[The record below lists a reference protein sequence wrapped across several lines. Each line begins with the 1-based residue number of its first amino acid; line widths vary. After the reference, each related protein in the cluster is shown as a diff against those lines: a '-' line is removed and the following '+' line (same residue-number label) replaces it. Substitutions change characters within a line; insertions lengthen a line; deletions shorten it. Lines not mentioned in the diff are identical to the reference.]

1 MRIPLAVAGV
11 LLATLGATAHAAQAP
26 DFSSYTGAELYKRF
40 CSACHGATAEGDGPV
55 AASFKSMVPDLTRI
69 AKRQGG
75 KFPDERIH
83 RIIDGR
89 QVPAPH
95 GSRDM
100 PIWGDRYTQEK
111 VKAAEHYVDMP
122 YDMEMFARGRI
133 IALIDYLHRLQAK

>member
-1 MRIPLAVAGV
+1 MRIRLAVSGL
-11 LLATLGATAHAAQAP
+11 LLATLSMAATAAQAP

-55 AASFKSMVPDLTRI
+55 AASFKIMVPDLTRI

-95 GSRDM
+95 GSREM
-100 PIWGDRYTQEK
+100 PIWGWE
-111 VKAAEHYVDMP
+111 
-122 YDMEMFARGRI
+122 FATVAKDGTPDLATGDLLVAR
-133 IALIDYLHRLQAK
+133 LVDYLRSVQKP

>member
-1 MRIPLAVAGV
+1 MKHLALAAGV
-11 LLATLGATAHAAQAP
+11 LMVAWGSSARAAQAP

-40 CSACHGATAEGDGPV
+40 CSACHGAKGEGDGPV
-55 AASFKSMVPDLTRI
+55 AASFKIMVPDLTRI

-95 GSRDM
+95 GSREM
-100 PIWGDRYTQEK
+100 PIWGWEFASVTREGTPDLATGDLLVARL
-111 VKAAEHYVDMP
+111 VDHLRSIQKP
-122 YDMEMFARGRI
+122 
-133 IALIDYLHRLQAK
+133 

>member
-1 MRIPLAVAGV
+1 MRIRFIVPA
-11 LLATLGATAHAAQAP
+11 LLLCGLGATANAAQAP

-40 CSACHGATAEGDGPV
+40 CSACHGANAEGDGPV
-55 AASFKSMVPDLTRI
+55 AASFKIMVPDLTRI

-95 GSRDM
+95 GSREM
-100 PIWGDRYTQEK
+100 PIWGWEFSTVNKDGTPDLATSDLL
-111 VKAAEHYVDMP
+111 V
-122 YDMEMFARGRI
+122 AR
-133 IALIDYLHRLQAK
+133 LVDYLRSIQKP

>member
-1 MRIPLAVAGV
+1 MRIRFAVAGL
-11 LLATLGATAHAAQAP
+11 LLATLSVTATAAQAP

-55 AASFKSMVPDLTRI
+55 AASFKIMVPDLTRI

-95 GSRDM
+95 GTREM
-100 PIWGDRYTQEK
+100 PIWGWE
-111 VKAAEHYVDMP
+111 
-122 YDMEMFARGRI
+122 FASVTREG
-133 IALIDYLHRLQAK
+133 APDLATSDLLVAKLVDYLRSIQKP

>member
-1 MRIPLAVAGV
+1 MRIRFAVAGL
-11 LLATLGATAHAAQAP
+11 LLATLSVTATAAQAP

-55 AASFKSMVPDLTRI
+55 AASFKIMVPDLTRI

-95 GSRDM
+95 GTREM
-100 PIWGDRYTQEK
+100 PIWGWE
-111 VKAAEHYVDMP
+111 
-122 YDMEMFARGRI
+122 FASVTREGTPDL
-133 IALIDYLHRLQAK
+133 ATSDLLVAKLVDYLRSIQKP

>member
-1 MRIPLAVAGV
+1 MRIRFAVAGL
-11 LLATLGATAHAAQAP
+11 LLATLSVTATAAQAP

-40 CSACHGATAEGDGPV
+40 CSACHGAAAEGDGPV
-55 AASFKSMVPDLTRI
+55 AASFKIMVPDLTRI

-95 GSRDM
+95 GTREM
-100 PIWGDRYTQEK
+100 PIWGWE
-111 VKAAEHYVDMP
+111 
-122 YDMEMFARGRI
+122 FATVTKEGTPDL
-133 IALIDYLHRLQAK
+133 ATSDLLVAKLVDYLRSIQKP

>member
-1 MRIPLAVAGV
+1 M
-11 LLATLGATAHAAQAP
+11 TAAAAQAP

-40 CSACHGATAEGDGPV
+40 CSACHGAKAEGDGPV
-55 AASFKSMVPDLTRI
+55 AASFKIMVPDLTRI

-95 GSRDM
+95 GTREM
-100 PIWGDRYTQEK
+100 PIWGWE
-111 VKAAEHYVDMP
+111 
-122 YDMEMFARGRI
+122 FASVTRDGTPDL
-133 IALIDYLHRLQAK
+133 ATSDLLVAKLVDYLRSIQKP

>member
-1 MRIPLAVAGV
+1 MRIRFAVAGL
-11 LLATLGATAHAAQAP
+11 LLATLSVTATAAQAP

-55 AASFKSMVPDLTRI
+55 AASFKIMVPDLTRI

-95 GSRDM
+95 GTREM
-100 PIWGDRYTQEK
+100 PIWGWE
-111 VKAAEHYVDMP
+111 
-122 YDMEMFARGRI
+122 FATVTKEGTPDL
-133 IALIDYLHRLQAK
+133 ATSDLLVAKLVDYLRSVQKP

>member
-1 MRIPLAVAGV
+1 MRITPAVAGV
-11 LLATLGATAHAAQAP
+11 LLALAGATASAAQAP

-40 CSACHGATAEGDGPV
+40 CSACHGAKAEGDGPV
-55 AASFKSMVPDLTRI
+55 AASFKIMVPDLTRI

-100 PIWGDRYTQEK
+100 PIWGWE
-111 VKAAEHYVDMP
+111 
-122 YDMEMFARGRI
+122 FATVAKDGTPDLATGDLLVAR
-133 IALIDYLHRLQAK
+133 LVDYLRSIQKP

>member
-1 MRIPLAVAGV
+1 MRIPLAVTGV
-11 LLATLGATAHAAQAP
+11 LLATLGATANAAQAP

-55 AASFKSMVPDLTRI
+55 AASFKIMVPDLTRI

-100 PIWGDRYTQEK
+100 PIWGQVYREESDWRLRG
-111 VKAAEHYVDMP
+111 VPFPAEWSV
-122 YDMEMFARGRI
+122 RGRI
-133 IALIDYLHRLQAK
+133 LALVEYLGTMQRY